1 VRLLICAALGLV
13 GCTSLTDID
22 VGAGDIPSLT
32 IQGELAM
39 PAAAARAGVKSASW
53 TGDDGAIL
61 AVTTNNGGIQI
72 SAQQEIEFF
81 SSDEM
86 AELDDQYGKQLDAVD
101 RIDMEITQL
110 TLTDGKTGAP
120 LDPALAAKVVLD
132 GERLGGQGART
143 PLDDSIREL
152 ATAALTGKSALDL
165 PFGIELDCAP
175 GDVAALPETIQLQV
189 QLQLVLV
196 VQALKAF

>member
-1 VRLLICAALGLV
+1 
-13 GCTSLTDID
+13 
-22 VGAGDIPSLT
+22 
-32 IQGELAM
+32 
-39 PAAAARAGVKSASW
+39 
-53 TGDDGAIL
+53 
-61 AVTTNNGGIQI
+61 
-72 SAQQEIEFF
+72 
-81 SSDEM
+81 
-86 AELDDQYGKQLDAVD
+86 
-101 RIDMEITQL
+101 MEITQL